1 MMKNRVAIIGSYL
14 SRELFDKNK
23 QKSEEEFEIVLYRKN
38 LSFISLMS
46 KAIEYDYKK
55 LDTKLKVDNVQQM
68 LDELDK
74 DTLSAL
80 IAVQPDI
87 LILDFYGDVFNGVIE
102 TEEGSFLTNSFKDVT
117 GAYLLSDVKIKR
129 QMSSNRSVQEF
140 LDYSS
145 IWCQAFDSFVEF
157 IQRFLPETLVLVN
170 TINFIEETKRKN
182 NVSQVWLRFNE
193 YAQKKGIPV
202 INDSL
207 LELYQHIFG
216 NFKIN
221 QLELFSQA
229 KNKIEKTKK
238 ISETSLTYN
247 LINNADFSEGKKYWQ
262 DDSGE
267 YFVKNGILEINRQT
281 MEGFTILHSAPI
293 QISNDGNSVHKFELS
308 MEVWVEN
315 LFALHLN
322 DAFFYI
328 WTYDDKVTREIKE
341 TKIYSSKLE
350 NLSSGKWKHINI
362 ELKCKGKYLELGP
375 HMVGA
380 GHFRYRNLSRFRHNA
395 RNRLPLR
402 P

>member
-380 GHFRYRNLSRFRHNA
+380 GHFRYRNLS
-395 RNRLPLR
+395 LSLKD
-402 P
+402 

>member
-102 TEEGSFLTNSFKDVT
+102 TQEGSFLTNSFKDVT

-262 DDSGE
+262 DDS
-267 YFVKNGILEINRQT
+267 
-281 MEGFTILHSAPI
+281 
-293 QISNDGNSVHKFELS
+293 
-308 MEVWVEN
+308 
-315 LFALHLN
+315 
-322 DAFFYI
+322 
-328 WTYDDKVTREIKE
+328 
-341 TKIYSSKLE
+341 
-350 NLSSGKWKHINI
+350 
-362 ELKCKGKYLELGP
+362 
-375 HMVGA
+375 
-380 GHFRYRNLSRFRHNA
+380 
-395 RNRLPLR
+395 
-402 P
+402 

>member
-55 LDTKLKVDNVQQM
+55 LGTKLKVDNVQQM

-102 TEEGSFLTNSFKDVT
+102 TQEGSFLTNSFKDVT

-380 GHFRYRNLSRFRHNA
+380 GHFRYRNLS
-395 RNRLPLR
+395 LSLKD
-402 P
+402 